1 MTTLATALVATVQRA
16 MRIVCRFRGHSVSSV
31 SGACESCG
39 EQVFAP

>member
-1 MTTLATALVATVQRA
+1 MSALAAALVATVQRA
-16 MRIVCRFRGHSVSSV
+16 MAIVCRFRGHSVSSE